1 MATTTEATIRTLLA
15 ANLAA
20 TVPLLQS
27 DVRFRE
33 HRYDDPLID
42 WAQKNRECLRVFSIL
57 DDVNGWQ
64 PETTNITE
72 EWRVVTFEV
81 LVAYPMTNRYGS
93 GTAGARTRGEVVRSD
108 QHQIES
114 ALGLRG
120 FATYTNAAY
129 LVDQSTPISAVDG
142 DGVTFLRGSLAY
154 GIYRSMP

>member
-20 TVPLLQS
+20 VTPTVQS
-27 DVRFRE
+27 DTKFRE
-33 HRYDDPLID
+33 HRYDEPLID

-57 DDVNGWQ
+57 DEINPWQ
-64 PETTNITE
+64 PETTNIIE

-93 GTAGARTRGEVVRSD
+93 GTAGARTRGEVIRSD

-129 LVDQSTPISAVDG
+129 LTELSTPLAAVDG
-142 DGVTFLRGSLAY
+142 DGVTFLRAQYAY

>member
-33 HRYDDPLID
+33 HRYDVPFID
-42 WAQKNRECLRVFSIL
+42 WAQQNRECLRVFSIL
-57 DDVNGWQ
+57 DDINGWQ
-64 PETTNITE
+64 PEVTNTTE
-72 EWRVVTFEV
+72 EWRVVVFEV
-81 LVAYPMTNRYGS
+81 LVAYPQTNRYGS

-108 QHQIES
+108 LHQVES
-114 ALGLRG
+114 SLGLRG
-120 FATYTNAAY
+120 FASYTNAAY
-129 LVDQSTPISAVDG
+129 LVDQSTPLAAVDG